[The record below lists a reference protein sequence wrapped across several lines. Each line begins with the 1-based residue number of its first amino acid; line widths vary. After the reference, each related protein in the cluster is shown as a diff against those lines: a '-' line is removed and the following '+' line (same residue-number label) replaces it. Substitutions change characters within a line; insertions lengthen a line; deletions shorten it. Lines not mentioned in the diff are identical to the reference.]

1 MAVRLLFVG
10 AVIAGVATTLSG
22 GWLPGGAILFGAFT
36 AFLVLLSS
44 QIDDLSQSVAKLRE
58 WPQCPCKPQIHEIR
72 EAVHRLVSASKPP
85 GQGDGGADTPT

>member
-58 WPQCPCKPQIHEIR
+58 WPQCPCKPQIEEIR
-72 EAVHRLVSASKPP
+72 DALRKLGASPPTSGDEAA
-85 GQGDGGADTPT
+85 GEQA